1 MAREIVWVNWKK
13 YLINFIGLF
22 FLCSHSSWWK
32 QYLVKLWVLLLIAV
46 GSSTV
51 MADISIPEGTRIQPP
66 IKFVW
71 ARNSLDTRGMS
82 EYQFELNIAGYPFLY
97 YPSYQQALE
106 SLRRETCTDHG
117 GAWFCHPIE
126 KYPYSTGYDEWIWG
140 YRFCRTY
147 ESGYCGWHVASKQG
161 ICPNNSVGYS
171 IKDAHNV
178 DRYGFIACS
187 VSFEPDGEK
196 DLAKPKECGDRTPNP
211 VYIGLGRKEL
221 TVPIYRTAN
230 SNFPID
236 FQLFYQHNDKKRS
249 GITWRH
255 SYYKFIVLD
264 GQQIPTSARVYRG
277 KGALLFYRDQFTGEW
292 RGDGDIDDSLIEH
305 INSSNQRIGWTYTDK
320 FFDRTEK
327 YDAYGKLISIEDRSG
342 IVHNL
347 TYNPSGGLAS
357 IVDSFGNKLQFTHDA
372 YGNFSTLTD
381 PAGGIY
387 RYAYDASGNLTS
399 VTFPDGKVRSYHYNE
414 PAYTSG
420 ANLPNALTGITDENG
435 MRFATY
441 TYDAQGRAVV
451 TEHAGGVER
460 YVLGYS
466 SDHSHTIVTDPLG
479 SQYTHNFQT
488 ILGVAKSSGQ
498 SQPAGSGC
506 SAASSHIGYDVNG
519 NAISR
524 ADFNGNKTC
533 YAYDLARN
541 LEIARIEGFSS
552 GSNCPGDLLGYTP
565 TANSS
570 ERKIL
575 TTWHANFRLP
585 TLITEPGRETS
596 YVYDAVGNVTQ
607 HQIKDTATNATRT
620 WTMDY
625 LHHASIPGVILQK
638 TDDGPRTDVAD
649 ITITQYYA
657 PDAACSG
664 GHSGCRGQVASVTN
678 ALGHVTQITR
688 YNAHGQ
694 PEEII
699 DPNGLTTVLTYD
711 ARQRLLSRTTGTE
724 ITQYQYDNAGQLK
737 KIIFPDSSF
746 LNYTYDAAHRLT
758 AIADNS
764 GNRIQYTL
772 DAMGNRI
779 REELFDADNNL
790 ARIQQREYDALNRLW
805 KDIGAQN
812 QTTQYQYDAQG
823 NLKQMADP
831 LLHAVNFQFDAR
843 NRLKE
848 ITDPANGFTR
858 QAYNGLD
865 QITQLTDPRNIAT
878 TYSYNGLGDL
888 LQEVSADRGTTTYT
902 YDSAGNLKTV
912 LDARGV
918 KQSYTW
924 DALNRPTKRTH
935 TTVNGVPGVIAL
947 TWSYD
952 TGANGIGRLTGI
964 TDESGSTDFSYD
976 AHGRLLTKT
985 QTAKIASGGA
995 GNTINYIQTLS
1006 YQYDSFGR
1014 ISQTTYPSGTQIT
1027 TGYGADGRPSEI
1039 RVNGNVLLNNISYH
1053 PFGEA
1058 KSWVWGNG
1066 QIHTRNFDLD
1076 GRLNTHPLGND
1087 TRTLI
1092 YDPASRI
1099 INTTDANFPVYNR
1112 SYDYDALDRL
1122 TSQSDNDGFKLWAY
1136 DANSNRTAAQFG
1148 GTVYPYTIAAASNR
1162 LTNVAGPVAKNYTY
1176 NAAGH
1181 PLSDGTTTF
1190 TWNAVGK
1197 LATTGKGGKTHTY
1210 KYNALDQRIIKN
1222 GPLSP
1227 RFLFFY
1233 DPSGQLIGEYQD
1245 NAATTT
1251 PTDDWLVRQETIW
1264 LENIPVA
1271 VITKPAATSDI
1282 QVHYIHADHL
1292 NTPRVIVDQTNTIV
1306 WRWDNTH
1313 AFGANLPNED
1323 PDSNGQLFEYHPRFP
1338 GQYFDK
1344 ETGLHYNYFRYYEP
1358 ETGRYISPDPI
1369 GLAGGMNVWG
1379 YVGQNPLDYIDHL
1392 GLFRIL
1398 INDLG
1403 DRHGATYGG
1412 VMIVIGE
1419 NGQVVKV
1426 PISTWPNPNHPSPG
1440 IAIGSFPGTYGPQA
1454 HQGRIDGITVNN
1466 RAPVPTLGPNPAQGG
1481 KSIATGINIHCG
1493 YNSNRRGSAGCITID
1508 PAYCQHVWEIL
1519 RPGETGTITIR
1530 RGDRDVITK

>member
-1 MAREIVWVNWKK
+1 MAREIVWANWKK

-22 FLCSHSSWWK
+22 FLCGNSLVYGFERGPIAVTPGPPNFYTNTPHSACEYAINKYRGTPFFMVPGQDYVDLLSTTATFTDMNGRPISSGPAHAYRCDAKVFYKSLNIISDINGATWA
-32 QYLVKLWVLLLIAV
+32 YPVCNVGDPVAGSNTSDMICVLSNTIPDKAVNAGPPELGSCAGNPVNTATGNKYAEEVDIISFGNLSFSRYYNSLGLSGGSQVGSAWNHNYQRSLFINTATATVARPNGKSAYFRLV
-46 GSSTV
+46 GSSWVNQQAGGDRLVQIPAAGWQLVTSDDTV
-51 MADISIPEGTRIQPP
+51 ETYNTAGRLLAISNREGRTQTLSYDGYGRLNTVTDDTGRKLSFSYDGSSRIQ
-66 IKFVW
+66 
-71 ARNSLDTRGMS
+71 
-82 EYQFELNIAGYPFLY
+82 
-97 YPSYQQALE
+97 
-106 SLRRETCTDHG
+106 
-117 GAWFCHPIE
+117 
-126 KYPYSTGYDEWIWG
+126 
-140 YRFCRTY
+140 
-147 ESGYCGWHVASKQG
+147 
-161 ICPNNSVGYS
+161 
-171 IKDAHNV
+171 
-178 DRYGFIACS
+178 
-187 VSFEPDGEK
+187 
-196 DLAKPKECGDRTPNP
+196 
-211 VYIGLGRKEL
+211 
-221 TVPIYRTAN
+221 
-230 SNFPID
+230 
-236 FQLFYQHNDKKRS
+236 
-249 GITWRH
+249 
-255 SYYKFIVLD
+255 
-264 GQQIPTSARVYRG
+264 
-277 KGALLFYRDQFTGEW
+277 
-292 RGDGDIDDSLIEH
+292 
-305 INSSNQRIGWTYTDK
+305 
-320 FFDRTEK
+320 
-327 YDAYGKLISIEDRSG
+327 
-342 IVHNL
+342 
-347 TYNPSGGLAS
+347 
-357 IVDSFGNKLQFTHDA
+357 
-372 YGNFSTLTD
+372 TLTD

-387 RYAYDASGNLTS
+387 RYAYDANGNLVS

-435 MRFATY
+435 VRYATY

-466 SDHSHTIVTDPLG
+466 GDHSHTLVTDPLG

-488 ILGVAKSSGQ
+488 ILGVAKSTGQ

-506 SAASSHIGYDVNG
+506 SAASSHIGYDGNG

-541 LEIARIEGFSS
+541 LEIVRIEGLSS

-565 TANSS
+565 AANSS

-575 TTWHANFRLP
+575 TAWHANFRLP

-596 YVYDAVGNVTQ
+596 YVYDAHGNVTQ
-607 HQIKDTATNATRT
+607 QQIKDTATNATRT
-620 WTMDY
+620 WTTDY
-625 LHHASIPGVILQK
+625 LYHASIPGVILQK

-664 GHSGCRGQVASVTN
+664 GHLGCRGQIASVTN

-699 DPNGLTTVLTYD
+699 DPNGLTTTLAYD
-711 ARQRLLSRTTGTE
+711 VRQRLLSRISGTE

-737 KIIFPDSSF
+737 KIIFSDSSF

-758 AIADNS
+758 AITDNS

-779 REELFDADNNL
+779 REELFDAGNNL

-858 QAYNGLD
+858 QAYDGLD
-865 QITQLTDPRNIAT
+865 QLTQLTDPGNIAT
-878 TYSYNGLGDL
+878 AYSYNGFGDL

-924 DALNRPTKRTH
+924 DALNRPAKRTH
-935 TTVNGVPGVIAL
+935 TTVTGVPGAIQL

-952 TGANGIGRLTGI
+952 TGANGIGQLTGM
-964 TDESGSTDFSYD
+964 TDESGSTGFSYD
-976 AHGRLLTKT
+976 AHGRLLSKT
-985 QTAKIASGGA
+985 QTAKIASGRA
-995 GNTINYIQTLS
+995 GNTINYIQTLR

-1014 ISQTTYPSGTQIT
+1014 ISQTTYPSGTQIVT
-1027 TGYGADGRPSEI
+1027 SYGADGRPSEI
-1039 RVNGNVLLNNISYH
+1039 RINGDVLLNSISYH
-1053 PFGEA
+1053 PFGEPE
-1058 KSWVWGNG
+1058 SWVWGNG
-1066 QIHTRNFDLD
+1066 QVYTRSFDLD
-1076 GRLNTHPLGND
+1076 GRLSTHPAGND
-1087 TRTLI
+1087 TRTLT

-1099 INTTDANFPVYNR
+1099 TQTTDTNPLYNR

-1148 GTVYPYTIAAASNR
+1148 GTAYPYTIAAASNR
-1162 LTNVAGPVAKNYTY
+1162 LTNVAGPVAKSYTY
-1176 NAAGH
+1176 NAAGY
-1181 PLSDGTTTF
+1181 PLSDGTATF
-1190 TWNAVGK
+1190 TWNAAGK
-1197 LATTGKGGKTHTY
+1197 LAATVKGGKTHTY

-1233 DPSGQLIGEYQD
+1233 DPAGQLIGEYQD

-1251 PTDDWLVRQETIW
+1251 PADDWLVRQETIW
-1264 LENIPVA
+1264 LGDIPVG
-1271 VITKPAATSDI
+1271 VITKPTATSEI

-1306 WRWDNTH
+1306 WRWENMH
-1313 AFGANLPNED
+1313 AFGANFPDED

-1369 GLAGGMNVWG
+1369 GLMGGMNVWG